1 MILKNGRTLCAIT
14 AITLGVV
21 FTPSSNAFIMWADTG
36 DGVGNRSGTNM
47 DFTGGGSDFGLFG
60 DPTVVGGN
68 TLVFFPSLFRANS
81 SNGTPGD
88 EHDRLEVTIIAHAGF
103 TIDQIQISE
112 FGDYAINGGGE
123 VSVTGTMFVT
133 DLINTLPGPF
143 PLPRVESD
151 DLVSDPVS
159 PITSAG
165 TVSGSWTATAGI
177 DLASTGGPDW
187 TMVKL
192 VLNNNLFALSD
203 AGGNSFIE
211 KKVAGAGIAITIVP
225 MPGTGALLAI
235 SGLIAIRRRR

>member
-1 MILKNGRTLCAIT
+1 MTMHAGRTLCALAAF
-14 AITLGVV
+14 AIGATL
-21 FTPSSNAFIMWADTG
+21 TTSANAFIFWTDTG
-36 DGVGNRSGTNM
+36 DGVGNRSGMNM

-68 TLVFFPSLFRANS
+68 TLVFFPSSFRAES
-81 SNGTPGD
+81 SDGTPGD
-88 EHDRLEVTIIAHAGF
+88 ENDRLEVTIIAHAGF
-103 TIDQIQISE
+103 KIDQIQISE

-143 PLPRVESD
+143 PLPRVETD
-151 DLVSDPVS
+151 DLVSSPGS

-165 TVSGSWTATAGI
+165 TTSGSWTATAGI
-177 DLASTGGPDW
+177 DLTSTGGPDW

-211 KKVAGAGIAITIVP
+211 KKVAGTGIAITVIP
-225 MPGTGALLAI
+225 TPGAGALLAI
-235 SGLIAIRRRR
+235 GGLAFVRRRR